1 MREVRAMHTC
11 KIVYDPSVLG
21 RRWGVY
27 CEACKKVIAACVT
40 EQEARDCLEGHEYWQ
55 KAKQDWLAR
64 EKQ

>member
-1 MREVRAMHTC
+1 
-11 KIVYDPSVLG
+11 VLG

-64 EKQ
+64 QAKPPDTL